1 VHNPVAV
8 QFDRA
13 TLSWKIARLGGVMRS
28 LLMFVCGAVLLGGA
42 AIVLE
47 PQALVAV
54 HQPQPLD
61 RSQQRRD
68 EFSENL
74 AALLSNCLEVLA
86 CNNHSPNA
94 QASVVLWAS
103 DDENPGV
110 VDPKE
115 IKVISH
121 SPLLRTI
128 TVYTLESKPGQSEA
142 PARVQPG
149 KVSGM
154 ATGSPRHPLALRLT
168 GPLDRTAVSAPV
180 FCDRWRST
188 PSVEPRTFATGI
200 SDMRIDAIGTK
211 DGDALSLLRLTLRWS
226 ADSADGPG
234 EATALISPHKE

>member
-1 VHNPVAV
+1 MAV
-8 QFDRA
+8 QFDHA
-13 TLSWKIARLGGVMRS
+13 TWSWKIARVGGVLRS

-54 HQPQPLD
+54 NEPLPTD

-68 EFSENL
+68 EFAENL
-74 AALLSNCLEVLA
+74 AALLGNCIEVLA

-94 QASVVLWAS
+94 QASVVVWDN
-103 DDENPGV
+103 DDENSGV
-110 VDPKE
+110 IDPRE

-128 TVYTLESKPGQSEA
+128 TVYTLESKAA
-142 PARVQPG
+142 PADATSKIQPG
-149 KVSGM
+149 TVTGVASG
-154 ATGSPRHPLALRLT
+154 APRHPSALRLT
-168 GPLDRTAVSAPV
+168 GPLDRAAVSAPV

-211 DGDALSLLRLTLRWS
+211 DGNELSLLRLTLRWS

-234 EATALISPHKE
+234 EAIALISPHKE

>member
-1 VHNPVAV
+1 VAV
-8 QFDRA
+8 QFDQA
-13 TLSWKIARLGGVMRS
+13 TFSWKIARIGGVLRS

-54 HQPQPLD
+54 SEPQPTD
-61 RSQQRRD
+61 NSQQRRE
-68 EFSENL
+68 EFADNL
-74 AALLSNCLEVLA
+74 GSLLGNCIEVLA
-86 CNNHSPNA
+86 CNNHSPSA

-103 DDENPGV
+103 DDENQSV
-110 VDPKE
+110 IDPHE
-115 IKVISH
+115 IKLISH

-128 TVYTLESKPGQSEA
+128 TVYALEQSAASKSAQTDATNRTQSG
-142 PARVQPG
+142 RVTGTP
-149 KVSGM
+149 
-154 ATGSPRHPLALRLT
+154 TGSPRHPSALRLT
-168 GPLDRTAVSAPV
+168 GPLDRTAVSAPA

-211 DGDALSLLRLTLRWS
+211 DGNELSLLRLTLRWS

>member
-1 VHNPVAV
+1 MAV
-8 QFDRA
+8 QFDHA
-13 TLSWKIARLGGVMRS
+13 TWSWKISRIGGVLRS

-54 HQPQPLD
+54 NPPQPND

-68 EFSENL
+68 EFADNL
-74 AALLSNCLEVLA
+74 ASLLSNCIEVLA

-94 QASVVLWAS
+94 QASVVIWAA

-110 VDPKE
+110 IDPKE

-128 TVYTLESKPGQSEA
+128 TVYTLESKAIQGDTSRAQPGQ
-142 PARVQPG
+142 VT
-149 KVSGM
+149 GM
-154 ATGSPRHPLALRLT
+154 PTGSPRHPTALRLS
-168 GPLDRTAVSAPV
+168 GPLDRTAVTAPV

-200 SDMRIDAIGTK
+200 SDMRIDPIGTK
-211 DGDALSLLRLTLRWS
+211 NGDTMSLLRLTLRWS

-234 EATALISPHKE
+234 EAIALISPHKE

>member
-1 VHNPVAV
+1 MAVH
-8 QFDRA
+8 FDRA
-13 TLSWKIARLGGVMRS
+13 TLSWKIARIGGVLRS

-47 PQALVAV
+47 PQSLVAV
-54 HQPQPLD
+54 NTPEPVD
-61 RSQQRRD
+61 RAQQRRD
-68 EFSENL
+68 EFAENL
-74 AALLSNCLEVLA
+74 AALLSNCVEVLA
-86 CNNHSPNA
+86 CNNHSPSA

-103 DDENPGV
+103 DDENSGV
-110 VDPKE
+110 IDPKE

-128 TVYTLESKPGQSEA
+128 TVYTLETRTNQSDA
-142 PARVQPG
+142 TNRQAASA
-149 KVSGM
+149 VSGS
-154 ATGSPRHPLALRLT
+154 ASGAPRHPLALRLT

-188 PSVEPRTFATGI
+188 PSVEPRTVATGI

-211 DGDALSLLRLTLRWS
+211 GGNDLSLLRLTLRWS

-234 EATALISPHKE
+234 EASALISPHKE